1 MYCLSACT
9 FQQVVDT
16 GNDEQFVAVLFQ
28 VDKTLVGIDHLL
40 QVDIFST
47 MCVKE
52 SSA

>member
-40 QVDIFST
+40 QVFST